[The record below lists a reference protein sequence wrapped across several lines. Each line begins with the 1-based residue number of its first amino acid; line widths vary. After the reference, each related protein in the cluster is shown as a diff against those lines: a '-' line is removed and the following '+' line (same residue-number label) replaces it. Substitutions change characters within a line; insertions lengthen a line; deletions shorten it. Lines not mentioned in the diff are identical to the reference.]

1 MSYIEDITR
10 IQNVSVEDAIEVS
23 KRNVPN
29 IYRFRPWTHPELNHG
44 VNLLESED
52 ALCCYMAAYGE
63 MHELKCKAVLRNL
76 PFESFSNFEVFD
88 WGCGQGIGTICLTEM
103 LQERNKLHLL
113 QKVTLVEPSRA
124 ALDRATFNV
133 NLFTRGVTR
142 VIPIEKFLP
151 SVDNNEHAI
160 DGITYEYSTIIHI
173 FSNILDVN
181 NIDIAA
187 LSRMIPQIG
196 TQQYIVCIGPK
207 NSNSN
212 RIELFS
218 SIFAPEQYLSNINAP
233 IFGTTTTNHQ
243 FGCKALSWEYN
254 NSPLSLDA
262 INNLPH
268 NITANVLLDDYATQL
283 AVENGILHPQAA
295 QLIEKIS
302 LFLGN
307 DDIIYYKPNIDGNV
321 ADIVIVRPHAGIYI
335 IQVFDYDITKET
347 KKSPIG
353 VLKKMK
359 EELITLHIKQSAEN
373 YISQRGYWS
382 ILNMIGFFTQ
392 NTAEEV
398 EQYCSENQISHDHET
413 ILGKDSLQIDLREIF
428 TQIGFFQSRRIFTSI
443 VKKDFLKLISPG
455 WHSYKEGAPI
465 PLTRKQQD
473 LSLSH
478 IGKQKIKG
486 IAGSGKTEVMVHRAV
501 NAQIRTGEKVLLLT
515 YNLSLRNYIHLRLS
529 RVRADFAWDQFYIT
543 NYHQLIKNELLKH
556 DIDTFDVSFDDEQ
569 LFNGYE
575 NEIQKYSAIFIDEIQ
590 DYKPVWLS
598 IINKYF
604 LADAGE
610 LVVFGDPSQK
620 MYDNCELDKQ
630 GDIRIGVIPGEWN
643 GQLIKG
649 IRYTNAQLAHF
660 TNLFGHKYLGDELLQ
675 QAAQQ
680 QIGFDTRIVFKQLQ
694 DEPIEHVVSC
704 IEHELEKIGID
715 IQTCP
720 DLAILSD
727 THNIVRLIEKALKEK
742 YIDLPIITTS
752 ESQTQYD
759 NLLARYE
766 GDYRNPLFERDKHKI
781 RRMKKVHFAIDTEA
795 VKISTIKSYKGLEA
809 ETAIVIVEPNC
820 EPSVLYT
827 GLTRAKNNLVI
838 ISLGNPQYDSFFQ
851 ANIK

>member
-1 MSYIEDITR
+1 
-10 IQNVSVEDAIEVS
+10 
-23 KRNVPN
+23 
-29 IYRFRPWTHPELNHG
+29 
-44 VNLLESED
+44 
-52 ALCCYMAAYGE
+52 
-63 MHELKCKAVLRNL
+63 
-76 PFESFSNFEVFD
+76 
-88 WGCGQGIGTICLTEM
+88 
-103 LQERNKLHLL
+103 
-113 QKVTLVEPSRA
+113 
-124 ALDRATFNV
+124 
-133 NLFTRGVTR
+133 
-142 VIPIEKFLP
+142 
-151 SVDNNEHAI
+151 
-160 DGITYEYSTIIHI
+160 
-173 FSNILDVN
+173 
-181 NIDIAA
+181 
-187 LSRMIPQIG
+187 
-196 TQQYIVCIGPK
+196 
-207 NSNSN
+207 
-212 RIELFS
+212 
-218 SIFAPEQYLSNINAP
+218 
-233 IFGTTTTNHQ
+233 
-243 FGCKALSWEYN
+243 
-254 NSPLSLDA
+254 
-262 INNLPH
+262 
-268 NITANVLLDDYATQL
+268 
-283 AVENGILHPQAA
+283 
-295 QLIEKIS
+295 
-302 LFLGN
+302 
-307 DDIIYYKPNIDGNV
+307 
-321 ADIVIVRPHAGIYI
+321 
-335 IQVFDYDITKET
+335 
-347 KKSPIG
+347 
-353 VLKKMK
+353 
-359 EELITLHIKQSAEN
+359 
-373 YISQRGYWS
+373 
-382 ILNMIGFFTQ
+382 
-392 NTAEEV
+392 
-398 EQYCSENQISHDHET
+398 
-413 ILGKDSLQIDLREIF
+413 
-428 TQIGFFQSRRIFTSI
+428 
-443 VKKDFLKLISPG
+443 
-455 WHSYKEGAPI
+455 
-465 PLTRKQQD
+465 
-473 LSLSH
+473 
-478 IGKQKIKG
+478 
-486 IAGSGKTEVMVHRAV
+486 
-501 NAQIRTGEKVLLLT
+501 
-515 YNLSLRNYIHLRLS
+515 
-529 RVRADFAWDQFYIT
+529 
-543 NYHQLIKNELLKH
+543 
-556 DIDTFDVSFDDEQ
+556 

-575 NEIQKYSAIFIDEIQ
+575 NETQKYSAIFIDEIQ

-620 MYDNCELDKQ
+620 TYDNCELDKQ